1 MTVVFARDEHTGIL
15 CGVEDGELFLCNYR
29 GGYTMPDTPAN
40 RNQLMRDFFLLQAGG
55 LLGLKCAMVARFKA
69 SQKKRRNKVCNG
81 CTLWGT
87 N

>member
-40 RNQLMRDFFLLQAGG
+40 RNQLMRDFFYYKQVGFWGLSVQWLHDLRQA
-55 LLGLKCAMVARFKA
+55 
-69 SQKKRRNKVCNG
+69 KKRRNKVCNG